1 MSFILFGPPGSGKGT
16 QAKLLS
22 KDLKVKHISTGEIF
36 RKEYKERTK
45 LGIKAHE
52 YWSKGNLC
60 TDEITNKLI
69 IDNLP
74 KENYL
79 LDGYPRNLS
88 QAILL
93 DKANKPDFVIVLD
106 VPYHILKLRLLK
118 RAKIE
123 GRSDDNPE
131 TIMNRFKIH
140 RKQTQ
145 PLLSYYKNKIVLVD
159 GDQKVEDIEKD
170 IIKGIKNANRS
181 SKIKP

>member
-1 MSFILFGPPGSGKGT
+1 M
-16 QAKLLS
+16 
-22 KDLKVKHISTGEIF
+22 
-36 RKEYKERTK
+36 
-45 LGIKAHE
+45 
-52 YWSKGNLC
+52 
-60 TDEITNKLI
+60 
-69 IDNLP
+69 
-74 KENYL
+74 
-79 LDGYPRNLS
+79 
-88 QAILL
+88 
-93 DKANKPDFVIVLD
+93 D